1 MEEKYLVYHL
11 HTQLSSLITNI
22 DSVNSFN
29 DDIKRAKEYGMTA
42 LAFSE
47 HGNVYEWKHKKDAV
61 EKAGMKYFHAIEAY
75 ITEKP
80 FWENEDG
87 ENVVNFIKSKGIAKL
102 DYVIGTHP
110 HEDHIGGL
118 DDVINNIDVDKIYL
132 PKIQT
137 NTKTYEDVLKA
148 IQNKK
153 ISSFNKGDKFTIGDA
168 NLEVMTDSI
177 LDKKI

>member
-29 DDIKRAKEYGMTA
+29 DYIKRAKEYGMTA

-61 EKAGMKYFHAIEAY
+61 EKAGMKYIHAIEAY

-87 ENVVNFIKSKGIAKL
+87 ENVKLKDNVQERVRKSYEMWKAREEYYSDEINL
-102 DYVIGTHP
+102 M
-110 HEDHIGGL
+110 
-118 DDVINNIDVDKIYL
+118 DDESDK
-132 PKIQT
+132 
-137 NTKTYEDVLKA
+137 
-148 IQNKK
+148 
-153 ISSFNKGDKFTIGDA
+153 
-168 NLEVMTDSI
+168 
-177 LDKKI
+177 